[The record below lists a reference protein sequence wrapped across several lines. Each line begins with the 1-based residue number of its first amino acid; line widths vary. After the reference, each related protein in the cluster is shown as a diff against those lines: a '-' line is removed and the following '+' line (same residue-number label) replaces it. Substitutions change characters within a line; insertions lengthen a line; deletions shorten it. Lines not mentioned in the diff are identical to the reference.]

1 MTSVATNPDQSLD
14 VMKTTK
20 IPVIVKA
27 SGRFIQVATIFKVEY
42 PDKPSVW
49 TVQNFDGYQEVGEQK
64 PICNY

>member
-1 MTSVATNPDQSLD
+1 
-14 VMKTTK
+14 MKTTK